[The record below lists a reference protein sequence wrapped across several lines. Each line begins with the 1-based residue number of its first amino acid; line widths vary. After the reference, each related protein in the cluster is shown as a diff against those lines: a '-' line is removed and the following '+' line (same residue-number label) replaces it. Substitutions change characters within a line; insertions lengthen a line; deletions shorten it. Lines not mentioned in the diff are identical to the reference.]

1 VTDPIRRLITQLSR
15 LPGVGEKTATR
26 LAFHILRDS
35 KDLARDL
42 AEALVEVSEE
52 VQLCS
57 VCCNLAAADPCAV
70 CADTRRDE
78 SVICVVEQPQ
88 DLLAVEQSGEFQ
100 GTFHV
105 LHGALS
111 PLDGVGPDQIHVK
124 ELLAR
129 LGGDAITEV
138 ILATNPTVEGEATAL
153 YLAKL
158 IRPLEIRVT
167 RIAQGISVGSELE
180 YTDGGTIARALQNRR
195 EI

>member
-1 VTDPIRRLITQLSR
+1 MTDPIRRLITQLSR

-42 AEALVEVSEE
+42 AEALVEVTAE

-70 CADTRRDE
+70 CADTRRDA
-78 SVICVVEQPQ
+78 SVMCVVEQPQ

-129 LGGDAITEV
+129 LGGDEVTEV

-153 YLAKL
+153 YLARL

>member
-1 VTDPIRRLITQLSR
+1 VTDPIKRLVGQLSR

-26 LAFHILRDS
+26 LAFHILRS
-35 KDLARDL
+35 KSDLAQDL
-42 AEALVEVSEE
+42 AEALTDVAEQ

-57 VCCNLAAADPCAV
+57 VCCNLSGTDPCAI
-70 CADTRRDE
+70 CSEPRRDPAL
-78 SVICVVEQPQ
+78 ICVVEQPQ
-88 DLLAVEQSGEFQ
+88 DLLAVERSGEFP

-111 PLDGVGPDQIHVK
+111 PLDGVGPDDIHVK
-124 ELLAR
+124 ELLGR
-129 LGGDAITEV
+129 VGGDGPKEV

-158 IRPLEIRVT
+158 LKPVGVKVT
-167 RIAQGISVGSELE
+167 RIAQGVSVGAELE
-180 YTDGGTIARALQNRR
+180 YTDGGTIARALQNRQ